1 MSNIR
6 FILAVI
12 AVACGI
18 AGLKIERLPLKIRLA
33 LIALFFVLGIV
44 ATYFIFGESD
54 WEY

>member
-6 FILAVI
+6 FVIAVI

-18 AGLKIERLPLKIRLA
+18 TGLKIERLPLKIRLA
-33 LIALFFVLGIV
+33 LIALFFILGII
-44 ATYFIFGESD
+44 ATVFIFNKSD